1 MFSYRPHITVSPV
14 DILDVGQF
22 VHVEVRRV
30 LIGTKNGN
38 HSIGQPDGAKILE
51 IWRKGLWWGVGLMY
65 QSKFKP

>member
-22 VHVEVRRV
+22 VHVEVRKV

-51 IWRKGLWWGVGLMY
+51 IWSKGL
-65 QSKFKP
+65 